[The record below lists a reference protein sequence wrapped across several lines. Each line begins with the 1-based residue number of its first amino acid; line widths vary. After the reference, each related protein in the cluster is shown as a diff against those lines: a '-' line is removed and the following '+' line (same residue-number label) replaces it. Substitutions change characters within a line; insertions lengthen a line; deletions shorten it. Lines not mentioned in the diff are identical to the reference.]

1 MAMSMSMW
9 PEKGSSTV
17 LASGQFVLASRCVR
31 ACARSAMVTSLL
43 CCMCSRSA
51 MLSAVMSICFAGH
64 QYPQFINVC
73 SAIVSVCFAACEHDQ
88 CYVFSAVVSVCFAAC
103 EHDQCHVF
111 SAVVSVCFAACEH
124 DQCYVFS
131 AVRANSPLAARHLPL
146 ATACPC
152 LLRSGHTRERA
163 LLADVAHSASAT
175 TTRRRQESLLPRLLQ
190 APPPSHLS
198 TTEQC
203 MGRTRV
209 EKLSG

>member
-1 MAMSMSMW
+1 MSMSMW
-9 PEKGSSTV
+9 PEKGSSMV
-17 LASGQFVLASRCVR
+17 LARGQFVLASRCVR

-73 SAIVSVCFAACEHDQ
+73 SA
-88 CYVFSAVVSVCFAAC
+88 VVSG
-103 EHDQCHVF
+103 
-111 SAVVSVCFAACEH
+111 CFAACEH

-131 AVRANSPLAARHLPL
+131 AVRANSPLAARHLLL

-152 LLRSGHTRERA
+152 LLRSGHTRERG

-203 MGRTRV
+203 KGRTRV